1 MTKARNVYVASSWA
15 NEEYYD
21 QVVRALRDVG
31 HSVYSFKEANSHF
44 RWSDMS
50 PNWTELDSNSIH
62 RGA

>member
-31 HSVYSFKEANSHF
+31 HHVYSFKEANSHF
-44 RWSDMS
+44 RWS
-50 PNWTELDSNSIH
+50 E
-62 RGA
+62 